1 MANLDS
7 SNVVNGNT
15 ISASDITALY
25 DTLTGATTYDNIDIQ
40 GSSSYAESSSY
51 ALISST
57 ATSATSATSATTAVT
72 ASNISVGLTSSGTFY
87 PTFVASSGNKPAKA
101 SSAFTYDAANNS
113 LTVTSSVAVTASYAE
128 SAVATSVQGTYTLSG
143 NPTIGSLKVI
153 AGQTTM
159 FAGAATSSAFPGL
172 AGKSLGVNAWV
183 TATWNGT
190 PTYND
195 PAAHQGIFVTSIS
208 GSGAILFDGSS
219 NVPGEPFAGQIM
231 FSVFHL

>member
-57 ATSATSATSATTAVT
+57 ATSATSATTATTAVT

-113 LTVTSSVAVTASYAE
+113 LTVTSSVAVTASYADT
-128 SAVATSVQGTYTLSG
+128 ANTS
-143 NPTIGSLKVI
+143 NI
-153 AGQTTM
+153 AGVYDNGTTTLTGT
-159 FAGAATSSAFPGL
+159 FKSLAGRTPFNPGTGATSSAFPAL
-172 AGKSLGVNAWV
+172 VGKSIGTNVWI
-183 TATWNGT
+183 TANFDTLT
-190 PTYND
+190 PE
-195 PAAHQGIFVTSIS
+195 AIVITSIS
-208 GSGAILFDGSS
+208 SSGAILFDSANGGTPA
-219 NVPGEPFAGQIM
+219 NIIFTGFYI
-231 FSVFHL
+231 